1 MVVDGSRK
9 SRRDAK
15 CTRFPKFR
23 GWGQA
28 TPDHPPLGYF
38 YIIGVLV
45 DCIINRPNF
54 IPEIPMRIVEKMHN
68 IVNVNRHTS

>member
-9 SRRDAK
+9 SKRDAK
-15 CTRFPKFR
+15 CTLFPKFR

-28 TPDHPPLGYF
+28 TPDHPLGHF

-45 DCIINRPNF
+45 DCIINRPNYVT
-54 IPEIPMRIVEKMHN
+54 I
-68 IVNVNRHTS
+68 HT